1 VTKKIRI
8 SRPRKA
14 PAGLS
19 NPAECG
25 GFDNPPRAF
34 QVLRIDDLNR
44 LEEQEEERD
53 AAMLAQAIATE
64 TEFYSVE
71 QVETELARLE
81 SAG

>member
-1 VTKKIRI
+1 M
-8 SRPRKA
+8 
-14 PAGLS
+14 
-19 NPAECG
+19 
-25 GFDNPPRAF
+25 
-34 QVLRIDDLNR
+34 LRIDDLNR